1 MKRYKATLFKSEKSK
16 LNPTSSWRTTP
27 IDTVLL
33 EKKCHAT
40 AENLFFN
47 KRGWKKAEH
56 YHIEIENLPR
66 FLA

>member
-1 MKRYKATLFKSEKSK
+1 MKRYKATLFKSS
-16 LNPTSSWRTTP
+16 LRSSTP